1 MENNFSPIFIGGT
14 GRSGTTILKKL
25 IVTNTRVLAVQDE
38 IRVIVDP
45 DGALDLITALSDRW
59 SPYNADIA
67 FQRFKVLMN
76 ECGRARFFHS
86 ILLEKAERK
95 IFRLIGL
102 APRRYLGVGLR
113 HHFGAK
119 FYHQRLAQLYQ
130 ELCEYTTKGHWIG
143 SPAHQFPS
151 KIYECGPFDRSTL
164 ERILERFFHD
174 LYAHIAKPKHT
185 HWLDDTPT
193 NLLHVNELLKL
204 FPEMRFI
211 HIYRDP
217 RDVTASYHGFS
228 WGGDDY
234 SSIAQ
239 RLSKMYKYWFE
250 LREKLPVS
258 LYREISLERLAAH
271 PKNELQKLMD
281 FLNLELE
288 KDQLQIPLNK
298 VNAGRW
304 MRDIP
309 RNHWISIETILN
321 PYIEKYHFNDK

>member
-1 MENNFSPIFIGGT
+1 MEINFSPIFIGGT

-25 IVTNTRVLAVQDE
+25 IVTNTRVLAAQDE

-95 IFRLIGL
+95 IFRFIGL

-119 FYHQRLAQLYQ
+119 FYRQRLALLYQ
-130 ELCEYTTKGHWIG
+130 ELCQYTTKGHWIG
-143 SPAHQFPS
+143 SPAYQFPS
-151 KIYECGPFDRSTL
+151 KIFECGPFERSTV

-174 LYAHIAKPKHT
+174 LYAHIANPEHT

-193 NLLHVNELLKL
+193 NLLHVNELFKL

-250 LREKLPVS
+250 LRENLPDH
-258 LYREISLERLAAH
+258 LYREVSLEQLAAD
-271 PKNELQKLMD
+271 PERELQNLMD

-288 KDQLQIPLNK
+288 IAQLNIPLNK
-298 VNAGRW
+298 VHAGRW
-304 MRDIP
+304 KRDIP
-309 RNHWISIETILN
+309 KSEQAAVESILGEFTLKFGYN
-321 PYIEKYHFNDK
+321 